1 MNPMA
6 VVAEKE
12 VRQILGTRNLLV
24 SALIFAVIFGGMSA
38 PAVLS
43 GEGEMQAALDQLC
56 FSLVLTLGLFN
67 GYLFSGQAF
76 LREKQSGIIETML
89 CTPLSVRQIWLGKVA
104 GVVVPAYGMTV
115 FAALLII
122 GIGSWLAGGLILP
135 SPPVLVYLALVVP
148 LFIAVAAGILGFFQL
163 LLGMRE
169 NQILNIGVL
178 FVIIFALTFIREL
191 LGPDI
196 GIFWQLVGV
205 VFVVGILAFAGV
217 MWITRLLDTEKIV
230 TTIP

>member
-1 MNPMA
+1 MNPVT

-12 VRQILGTRNLLV
+12 VRQILATRNLLV
-24 SALIFAVIFGGMSA
+24 SALIFAVIFGWMSA
-38 PAVLS
+38 PPVLS
-43 GEGEMQAALDQLC
+43 GEGEMQMALDQLC

-67 GYLFSGQAF
+67 GYLFSGLPF

-89 CTPLSVRQIWLGKVA
+89 CTPLSLRQIWLGKVA

-122 GIGSWLAGGLILP
+122 GIGSGLAGGLILP
-135 SPPVLVYLALVVP
+135 SPPVLLYLALVVP
-148 LFIAVAAGILGFFQL
+148 LFIAVAVGILGFFQL

-178 FVIIFALTFIREL
+178 FGIIFTLTFVREL
-191 LGPDI
+191 LGPEF
-196 GIFWQLVGV
+196 GISWLVVGA
-205 VFVVGILAFAGV
+205 VFAVGILAFAGV
-217 MWITRLLDTEKIV
+217 VGITRLLDVERIV